1 MVGKLLVPPI
11 FNVALLATVSVP
23 PDVARLAVKV
33 VRSNVPVDTER
44 LPAMLAFAPKVTVL
58 AVFAM
63 VRLLKAVPNVPP
75 IAWAAAPL
83 NVTVEV
89 PAVKA
94 EVAELLVQ
102 FPCTTELRLFALSVP
117 AVTVRF
123 PFIVG
128 AAANVTV
135 PLGILTVR
143 LL

>member
-1 MVGKLLVPPI
+1 
-11 FNVALLATVSVP
+11 
-23 PDVARLAVKV
+23 LAVKLA
-33 VRSNVPVDTER
+33 RSNVPVDTDR
-44 LPAMLAFAPKVTVL
+44 LLAMVAFAPKVTVL

-63 VRLLKAVPNVPP
+63 VRLLKAVANVPP
-75 IAWAAAPL
+75 IAWATAPL

-102 FPCTTELRLFALSVP
+102 FPCTKEFRLFALSVP

-128 AAANVTV
+128 AVANVTV
-135 PLGILTVR
+135 PLGTFTLR